1 MLKQDLHIFSGMQRD
16 PAISKQKAEFLWDA
30 KNIRLTAR
38 DQDTLLAMTNEK
50 GTTRLLN
57 GVVINGKYLGHAVLN
72 NYLVLFTISGS
83 TNYIYRI
90 DKVGSDYQ
98 LYTLYEGQLNFN
110 LNYPI
115 ETLSYYETANIQK
128 VYWID
133 GLNQPRV
140 INIVKEKLEDDY
152 KIDKAAEIIGR
163 IKEQYSKKLTPFD
176 FVQHINLKEKVEIYK
191 QYNSNGLFPSGIT
204 QYALTYYNKYGSETN
219 IVHTTPL
226 LYNTYRDRA
235 GSPEDKM
242 NISYRLILSNLDKS
256 FDYLRVYSIVRTSLD
271 AVPTVKIIGDYSLD
285 NISNIINPYDPKF
298 KIEQVDSPFPSGSIS
313 GLEGKKIELFSDVNC
328 NNTLGNL
335 FELIARDEVSGSFY
349 IDSLY
354 GDYANMDSMYLK
366 YEDVVYKI
374 KQKNIELTKNPNN
387 VALENPNS
395 IIWNKITLEASLPAI
410 EIIDDNT
417 TGEVVDPTLLLYI
430 GGEEIVANTITQK
443 DNTLFLGNYSISRPN
458 IDTTIKNE
466 LRTLSIDSTT
476 RRVVLPTSSDY
487 LNTLD
492 SRSSNITFITESP
505 LGFKGGETYRLGV
518 QFQHISGKWSE
529 PCFITDKVIT
539 KYPSLNG
546 IGGGKWKTL
555 DIPSA
560 KCTIN
565 TNISTDLI
573 NSGYIRARA
582 VMVYPS
588 YQDRSILA
596 QGVITPTVF
605 SMANRVDNKPYA
617 QSSWFFRPFTNNTSE
632 NTNGNISG
640 NINSIEHRDLYT
652 LQGYDSLYGEI
663 QGIPNILS
671 GVKVNRDGSFLN
683 GSYGYT
689 LKDCGNIFAVDQS
702 LVTFHSPDIELTE
715 DLWNTDLSNVSAR
728 LVGIAINDHQ
738 YSDINIQT
746 KTPAIKGRGSTS
758 SLIKNKE
765 LYSDFLYNDYLVD
778 DSGSDFNAY
787 SNSNINEVD
796 YLIYPWQASGSLNND
811 VNRPANGGTRTAVL
825 YKKKLS
831 NIKYFNTTYRIINQD
846 IKVVQAV
853 LHTSEQT
860 ELYKIKTSNNK
871 EVSYYG
877 NIDTMVNAPSAYG
890 SIFKFKDSVNTFNLS
905 GPVNIKGSVYREF
918 TEDLKNIGDGNNAL
932 RVKKDAIRIKYKSSP
947 HLLLSLQDPLEYRVR
962 DASNYLYV
970 VDLYKPVVNRY
981 GGNTEYAIN
990 NNLWIPCGDIVTLEK
1005 EGNTLIEFKYGDTF
1019 YQRYD
1024 CLKTYPFT
1032 LEDENSVIEIGS
1044 FVLENRVNVE
1054 GRYDRNKGL
1063 QSNIYVHHTN
1073 FNKMNPVY
1081 KQANTYFNFRTLD
1094 KDLYKQ
1100 NTFDISITWSL
1111 QKKAGDNT
1119 DLWTKVT
1126 LANVLDL
1133 NGEKGKITKLTTL
1146 NDNII
1151 AFQERAISQIL
1162 FNNRVQIPTSD
1173 GVPIEI
1179 SNNYKVDGS
1188 RYISDSLGC
1197 LNKYC
1202 VAHSNNGLYFIDSI
1216 SNGLYNISNG
1226 LVPISDTHGM
1236 SNWFLNESS
1245 LNTYGKLFYDYNY
1258 NDLYINTDKTTL
1270 GYSEVLNQFIS
1281 FYDYQDAKAMFNI
1294 GSEFFSIVSR
1304 KDDDYCLLYSMFTS
1318 DHCNIY
1324 DTNRGSSFTFI
1335 SNADSVVNKT
1345 FTNIDIR
1352 ADLYPVN
1359 PKKQKLFDSIR
1370 VWNEYQDTG
1379 DVPLNFT
1386 NAKPSN
1392 LKKKFRIWRLNIPRD
1407 KKYKLDRI
1415 SNTWAKIQLN
1425 LLPSTDNLI
1434 LHDLNVVYHI

>member
-30 KNIRLTAR
+30 HNIRLTAR
-38 DQDTLLAMTNEK
+38 EQDTLLAMTNEK
-50 GTTRLLN
+50 GTTRLLDSSTIK
-57 GVVINGKYLGHAVLN
+57 GTYLGHAVLN
-72 NYLVLFTISGS
+72 NYLVLFTIDKD
-83 TNYIYRI
+83 TNINYIHRI
-90 DKVGSDYQ
+90 EKVGSGYI
-98 LYTLYEGQLNFN
+98 LYTLFEGNLNFN

-152 KIDKAAEIIGR
+152 KTTNTAELIGR
-163 IKEQYSKKLTPFD
+163 IKEQYANKLTPFD

-242 NISYRLILSNLDKS
+242 NMSYRLILSNLDTT

-285 NISNIINPYDPKF
+285 NISNIINPYKPTFDT
-298 KIEQVDSPFPSGSIS
+298 ELVSSPFPSGNIS
-313 GLEGKKIELFSDVNC
+313 GLEGEKIELYSDVNC

-335 FELIARDEVSGSFY
+335 FELISRDEVNGSFY
-349 IDSLY
+349 IDLLY

-366 YEDVVYKI
+366 YKDVVYKI
-374 KQKNIELTKNPNN
+374 QKGKIKLTKNPSN

-395 IIWNKITLEASLPAI
+395 IIWNKITLKADLPAM
-410 EIIDDNT
+410 EIIDNNT

-430 GGEEIVANTITQK
+430 GGEEIIANTITQK
-443 DNTLFLGNYSISRPN
+443 DNTLFLGNYSILRPS
-458 IDTTIKNE
+458 IDTTIKNK
-466 LRTLSIDSTT
+466 LRKLSIRSNT

-492 SRSSNITFITESP
+492 SRNNNITFITESP

-529 PCFITDKVIT
+529 PCFINDKVIT
-539 KYPSLNG
+539 EYPSLG
-546 IGGGKWKTL
+546 GVGGGRWKTL

-560 KCTIN
+560 ECAITAELGEE
-565 TNISTDLI
+565 LI
-573 NSGYIRARA
+573 LKDYIRARA

-605 SMANRVDNKPYA
+605 SIANRIDDKPYA
-617 QSSWFFRPFTNNTSE
+617 QSSWFFRPFND
-632 NTNGNISG
+632 
-640 NINSIEHRDLYT
+640 NSIEYKHLYT
-652 LQGYDSLYGEI
+652 LKGYDSLYGEI
-663 QGIPNILS
+663 QGVPKILS
-671 GVKVNRDGSFLN
+671 GIQVKADGSFLDN
-683 GSYGYT
+683 NNYGYNS
-689 LKDCGNIFAVDQS
+689 KDCGNIFAVDQS

-715 DLWNTDLSNVSAR
+715 DLWNTDLSNTSAK

-738 YSDINIQT
+738 FSDINIQT
-746 KTPAIKGRGSTS
+746 KTPAIKGKGSAS
-758 SLIKNKE
+758 SLIQNKE
-765 LYSDFLYNDYLVD
+765 LYSDFLYNDSLVD
-778 DSGSDFNAY
+778 DSGNDFNAY
-787 SNSNINEVD
+787 SSPNVNEVD

-811 VNRPANGGTRTAVL
+811 INRPANQGTRTAVL

-831 NIKYFNTTYRIINQD
+831 NIKYFNTTYKVIDQS
-846 IKVVQAV
+846 IKVIQAS
-853 LHTSEQT
+853 LYKSEQT
-860 ELYKIKTSNNK
+860 ELIKTKTNSK

-877 NIDTMVNAPSAYG
+877 NIDTMVNTPASYS
-890 SIFKFKDSVNTFNLS
+890 SIFKVKDSVCAFNS
-905 GPVNIKGSVYREF
+905 SESYAIKGTKYNNL
-918 TEDLKNIGDGNNAL
+918 DDIGDRNNAL
-932 RVKKDAIRIKYKSSP
+932 RIKKDAIRIKYKSSP
-947 HLLLSLQDPLEYRVR
+947 HLLLSLQDPLKYDVR

-990 NNLWIPCGDIVTLEK
+990 NNLWIPCGDIVPLNK
-1005 EGNTLIEFKYGDTF
+1005 EQDTLIEFKYGDTF

-1063 QSNIYVHHTN
+1063 QSNIYVHSTN

-1126 LANVLDL
+1126 LANILDL

-1146 NDNII
+1146 NDNVI

-1202 VAHSNNGLYFIDSI
+1202 VTHSNNGLYFIDSI

-1236 SNWFLNESS
+1236 SNWFLSEST
-1245 LNTYGKLFYDYNY
+1245 LNSYGKLFYDYNY
-1258 NDLYINTDKTTL
+1258 NDLYINTVDTTL
-1270 GYSEVLNQFIS
+1270 GYSEVVNQFIS
-1281 FYDYQDAKAMFNI
+1281 FYDYKEAKAMFNI
-1294 GSEFFSIVSR
+1294 GSSYYSIINGENEC
-1304 KDDDYCLLYSMFTS
+1304 KLYSMFTN

-1324 DTNRGSSFTFI
+1324 DIDRGSSFTFI

-1352 ADLYPVN
+1352 ADLYSKN
-1359 PKKQKLFDSIR
+1359 PKSIKPKLFDTIR

-1379 DVPLNFT
+1379 EVPLTFT
-1386 NAKPSN
+1386 NIKPSN

-1407 KKYKLDRI
+1407 RQYPLDRI
-1415 SNTWAKIQLN
+1415 SNTWTKIKLD
-1425 LLPSTDNLI
+1425 LAPSEDNLV

>member
-30 KNIRLTAR
+30 HNIRLTAR
-38 DQDTLLAMTNEK
+38 EQDTLLAMTNEK
-50 GTTRLLN
+50 GTTRLLDSSTIK
-57 GVVINGKYLGHAVLN
+57 GTYLGHAVLN
-72 NYLVLFTISGS
+72 NYLVLFTIDKD
-83 TNYIYRI
+83 TNINYIHRI
-90 DKVGSDYQ
+90 EKVGSGYI
-98 LYTLYEGQLNFN
+98 LYTLFEGNLNFN

-133 GLNQPRV
+133 GLNQPRI

-152 KIDKAAEIIGR
+152 KTTNTAELIGR
-163 IKEQYSKKLTPFD
+163 IREQYKKKLTPFD
-176 FVQHINLKEKVEIYK
+176 FVQHINLTEKVEIYK

-242 NISYRLILSNLDKS
+242 NMSYRLILSNLDKS

-298 KIEQVDSPFPSGSIS
+298 KIEQVNSPFPSGNIS
-313 GLEGKKIELFSDVNC
+313 GLEGEKIELFSDINC

-335 FELIARDEVSGSFY
+335 FELIARDEVSGTFY

-354 GDYANMDSMYLK
+354 GEYANMDSMYLK
-366 YEDVVYKI
+366 YKDVVYKI
-374 KQKNIELTKNPNN
+374 QKGKIKLTKNPSN

-395 IIWNKITLEASLPAI
+395 IIWNKITLEATLSAM
-410 EIIDDNT
+410 EIIDNNT

-430 GGEEIVANTITQK
+430 GGEEIIANTITQK
-443 DNTLFLGNYSISRPN
+443 DNTLFLGNYSILRPS
-458 IDTTIKNE
+458 IDTTIKNK
-466 LRTLSIDSTT
+466 LRKLSIRSNT

-492 SRSSNITFITESP
+492 SRNNNITFITESP

-529 PCFITDKVIT
+529 PCFINDKVIT
-539 KYPSLNG
+539 EYPSLEG
-546 IGGGKWKTL
+546 VGGGRWKTL

-560 KCTIN
+560 ECAITAELGEE
-565 TNISTDLI
+565 LI
-573 NSGYIRARA
+573 LKDYIRARA

-596 QGVITPTVF
+596 QGVVTPTVF
-605 SMANRVDNKPYA
+605 SIANRINDKPYA
-617 QSSWFFRPFTNNTSE
+617 QSSWFFRPFTE
-632 NTNGNISG
+632 
-640 NINSIEHRDLYT
+640 NSIESNHLHT
-652 LQGYDSLYGEI
+652 LKGYDSLYGEI
-663 QGIPNILS
+663 QGVPNNLS
-671 GVKVNRDGSFLN
+671 GVEVDKN
-683 GSYGYT
+683 GMLINKYGYT
-689 LKDCGNIFAVDQS
+689 EKNCGNIFAVDQS

-715 DLWNTDLSNVSAR
+715 DLWNTDLSNTSAK

-738 YSDINIQT
+738 FSDINIQT
-746 KTPAIKGRGSTS
+746 KTPAIKGRGSAS
-758 SLIKNKE
+758 SLIQNKE
-765 LYSDFLYNDYLVD
+765 LYSDFLYNDSLVD
-778 DSGSDFNAY
+778 DSGNDFNAY
-787 SNSNINEVD
+787 SSPNVNEVD

-811 VNRPANGGTRTAVL
+811 INRPANGGTRTAVL

-831 NIKYFNTTYRIINQD
+831 NIKYFNTTYKVIDQS
-846 IKVVQAV
+846 IKVIQAS
-853 LHTSEQT
+853 LYKSEQT
-860 ELYKIKTSNNK
+860 ELIKTKTNSK

-877 NIDTMVNAPSAYG
+877 NIDTMVNTPASYS
-890 SIFKFKDSVNTFNLS
+890 SIFKVKDSVCAFNS
-905 GPVNIKGSVYREF
+905 SESYAIKGTKYNNL
-918 TEDLKNIGDGNNAL
+918 DDIGDRNNAL
-932 RVKKDAIRIKYKSSP
+932 RIKKDAIRIKYKSSP
-947 HLLLSLQDPLEYRVR
+947 HLLLSLQDPLKYDVR

-990 NNLWIPCGDIVTLEK
+990 NNLWIPCGDIVPLNK
-1005 EGNTLIEFKYGDTF
+1005 EQNTLIEFKYGDTF

-1063 QSNIYVHHTN
+1063 QSNIYVHSTN

-1126 LANVLDL
+1126 LANILDL

-1146 NDNII
+1146 NDNVI

-1173 GVPIEI
+1173 GVPIEV

-1202 VAHSNNGLYFIDSI
+1202 VTHSNNGLYFIDSI

-1236 SNWFLNESS
+1236 SNWFLSEST
-1245 LNTYGKLFYDYNY
+1245 LNSYGKLFYDYNY
-1258 NDLYINTDKTTL
+1258 NDLYINTVDTTL
-1270 GYSEVLNQFIS
+1270 GYSEVVNQFIS
-1281 FYDYQDAKAMFNI
+1281 FYDYKEAKAMFNI
-1294 GSEFFSIVSR
+1294 GSSYYSIINGENEC
-1304 KDDDYCLLYSMFTS
+1304 KLYSMFTN

-1324 DTNRGSSFTFI
+1324 DIDRGSSFTFI

-1352 ADLYPVN
+1352 ADLYSKNLKSIKP
-1359 PKKQKLFDSIR
+1359 KLFDTIR

-1379 DVPLNFT
+1379 EVPLTFT
-1386 NAKPSN
+1386 NIKPSN

-1407 KKYKLDRI
+1407 RQYPLDRI
-1415 SNTWAKIQLN
+1415 SNTWTKIKLD
-1425 LLPSTDNLI
+1425 LAPSEDNLV

>member
-30 KNIRLTAR
+30 HNIRLTAR
-38 DQDTLLAMTNEK
+38 EQDTLLAMTNEK
-50 GTTRLLN
+50 GTTRLLDSSTIK
-57 GVVINGKYLGHAVLN
+57 GTYLGHAVLN
-72 NYLVLFTISGS
+72 NYLVLFTINKD
-83 TNYIYRI
+83 TNINYIHRI
-90 DKVGSDYQ
+90 EKVGSGYI
-98 LYTLYEGQLNFN
+98 LYTLFEGNLNFN

-133 GLNQPRV
+133 GKNQPRV

-152 KIDKAAEIIGR
+152 KITNTAELIGR
-163 IKEQYSKKLTPFD
+163 IKEQYKKKLTPFD
-176 FVQHINLKEKVEIYK
+176 FVQHIKLTEKVEIYK

-242 NISYRLILSNLDKS
+242 NMSYRLILSNLDKS

-298 KIEQVDSPFPSGSIS
+298 KIEQVNSPFPSGNIS
-313 GLEGKKIELFSDVNC
+313 GLEGEKIELYSDINC

-335 FELIARDEVSGSFY
+335 FELIARDEVSGTFY

-354 GDYANMDSMYLK
+354 GEYANMDSMYLK

-374 KQKNIELTKNPNN
+374 KQKNIELTKNPSN
-387 VALENPNS
+387 VALKNPNS
-395 IIWNKITLEASLPAI
+395 IIWNKITLEASLPAM
-410 EIIDDNT
+410 EIIDNNT

-430 GGEEIVANTITQK
+430 GGEEIIANTITQK
-443 DNTLFLGNYSISRPN
+443 DNTLFLGNYSILRPS
-458 IDTTIKNE
+458 IDTTIKNK
-466 LRTLSIDSTT
+466 LRKLSIRSNT

-492 SRSSNITFITESP
+492 SRNNNITFITESP

-529 PCFITDKVIT
+529 PCFINDKVIT
-539 KYPSLNG
+539 EYPSLEG
-546 IGGGKWKTL
+546 VGGGRWKTL

-560 KCTIN
+560 ECAITAELGEE
-565 TNISTDLI
+565 LI
-573 NSGYIRARA
+573 LKDYIRARA

-596 QGVITPTVF
+596 QGVVTPTVF
-605 SMANRVDNKPYA
+605 SIANRINDKPYT
-617 QSSWFFRPFTNNTSE
+617 QSSWFFRPFTE
-632 NTNGNISG
+632 
-640 NINSIEHRDLYT
+640 NSIESNHLHT
-652 LQGYDSLYGEI
+652 LKGYDSLYGEI
-663 QGIPNILS
+663 QGVPNNLS
-671 GVKVNRDGSFLN
+671 GVEVDKN
-683 GSYGYT
+683 GMLINKYGYT
-689 LKDCGNIFAVDQS
+689 EKNCGNIFAVDQS

-715 DLWNTDLSNVSAR
+715 DLWNTDLSNTSAK

-738 YSDINIQT
+738 FSDINIQT
-746 KTPAIKGRGSTS
+746 KTPAIKGRGSAS
-758 SLIKNKE
+758 SLIQNKE
-765 LYSDFLYNDYLVD
+765 LYSDFLYNDSLVD
-778 DSGSDFNAY
+778 DSGNDFNAY
-787 SNSNINEVD
+787 SSPNVNEVD

-811 VNRPANGGTRTAVL
+811 INRPANGGTRTAVL

-831 NIKYFNTTYRIINQD
+831 NIKYFNTTYKVIDQS
-846 IKVVQAV
+846 IKVIQAS
-853 LHTSEQT
+853 LYKSEQT
-860 ELYKIKTSNNK
+860 ELIKTKTNSK

-877 NIDTMVNAPSAYG
+877 NIDTMVNTPASYS
-890 SIFKFKDSVNTFNLS
+890 SIFKVKDSVCAFNS
-905 GPVNIKGSVYREF
+905 SESYAIKGTKYNNL
-918 TEDLKNIGDGNNAL
+918 DDIGDRNNAL
-932 RVKKDAIRIKYKSSP
+932 RIKKDAIRIKYKSSP
-947 HLLLSLQDPLEYRVR
+947 HLLLSLQDPLKYDVR

-990 NNLWIPCGDIVTLEK
+990 NNLWIPCGDIVPLNK
-1005 EGNTLIEFKYGDTF
+1005 EQDTLIEFKYGDTF

-1063 QSNIYVHHTN
+1063 QSNIYVHSTN

-1126 LANVLDL
+1126 LANILDL

-1146 NDNII
+1146 NDNVI

-1202 VAHSNNGLYFIDSI
+1202 VTHSNNGLYFIDSI

-1236 SNWFLNESS
+1236 SNWFLSEST
-1245 LNTYGKLFYDYNY
+1245 LNSYGKLFYDYNY
-1258 NDLYINTDKTTL
+1258 NDLYINTVDTTL
-1270 GYSEVLNQFIS
+1270 GYSEVVNQFIS
-1281 FYDYQDAKAMFNI
+1281 FYDYKEAKAMFNI
-1294 GSEFFSIVSR
+1294 GSSYYSIINGENEC
-1304 KDDDYCLLYSMFTS
+1304 KLYSMFTN

-1324 DTNRGSSFTFI
+1324 DIDRGSSFTFI

-1352 ADLYPVN
+1352 ADLYSKN
-1359 PKKQKLFDSIR
+1359 PKSIKPKLFDTIR

-1379 DVPLNFT
+1379 EVPLTFT
-1386 NAKPSN
+1386 NIKPSN

-1407 KKYKLDRI
+1407 RQYPLDRI
-1415 SNTWAKIQLN
+1415 SNTWTKIKLD
-1425 LLPSTDNLI
+1425 LAPSEDNLV

>member
-30 KNIRLTAR
+30 HNIRLTAR
-38 DQDTLLAMTNEK
+38 EQDTLLAMTNEK

-72 NYLVLFTISGS
+72 NYLVLFTINGDN
-83 TNYIYRI
+83 NYIYRI

-98 LYTLYEGQLNFN
+98 LYTLFEGQLNFN

-152 KIDKAAEIIGR
+152 KTTNTAELIGR
-163 IKEQYSKKLTPFD
+163 IKEQYEKKLTPFD

-226 LYNTYRDRA
+226 LYNTYKDRA

-242 NISYRLILSNLDKS
+242 NMSYRLILSNLDKS

-285 NISNIINPYDPKF
+285 NISNIINPYKPTFDTEP
-298 KIEQVDSPFPSGSIS
+298 VSSPFPSGNIS
-313 GLEGKKIELFSDVNC
+313 GLEGEKIELYSDVNC

-335 FELIARDEVSGSFY
+335 FELITKDEVDGTFF

-374 KQKNIELTKNPNN
+374 QKKKIKLTKNPSN

-395 IIWNKITLEASLPAI
+395 IIWNKITLKADLLAM
-410 EIIDDNT
+410 EIIDNNT

-430 GGEEIVANTITQK
+430 GGEEIIANTITQK
-443 DNTLFLGNYSISRPN
+443 DNTLFLGNYSISRPS
-458 IDTTIKNE
+458 IDTTIKNK
-466 LRTLSIDSTT
+466 LRKLDIKSTT

-492 SRSSNITFITESP
+492 SRSNDITFITESP
-505 LGFKGGETYRLGV
+505 LGFKGDETYRLGV
-518 QFQHISGKWSE
+518 QFQHISGRWSE

-546 IGGGKWKTL
+546 IGGSAWKTL

-560 KCTIN
+560 ECTIN

-573 NSGYIRARA
+573 KSGYIRARA

-605 SMANRVDNKPYA
+605 SIANRIDNKPYA
-617 QSSWFFRPFTNNTSE
+617 QSSWFFRPFANNS
-632 NTNGNISG
+632 SSKV
-640 NINSIEHRDLYT
+640 NSIEHRHLCT

-663 QGIPNILS
+663 QGVPNNLS
-671 GVKVNRDGSFLN
+671 GVEVNEN
-683 GSYGYT
+683 GILINKYSYIE
-689 LKDCGNIFAVDQS
+689 KDCGNIFAVDQS

-715 DLWNTDLSNVSAR
+715 DLWNTDLSNISAR

-746 KTPAIKGRGSTS
+746 KTPAIKGRGSAS

-853 LHTSEQT
+853 LHTTEQT
-860 ELYKIKTSNNK
+860 ELYKIKTKTSNNNTK

-905 GPVNIKGSVYREF
+905 GPVNIKANGY
-918 TEDLKNIGDGNNAL
+918 TGDLDNIGNTNNAL
-932 RVKKDAIRIKYKSSP
+932 RAKKDAIRIKYKSSP
-947 HLLLSLQDPLEYRVR
+947 HLLLSLQDSLKYNV
-962 DASNYLYV
+962 DGANNYLYV

-990 NNLWIPCGDIVTLEK
+990 NNLWIPCGDIVPLDK
-1005 EGNTLIEFKYGDTF
+1005 EQNTLIEFKYGDTF

-1054 GRYDRNKGL
+1054 GRYDRNRGL
-1063 QSNIYVHHTN
+1063 QSNIYVHSSN

-1100 NTFDISITWSL
+1100 NNFDISITWSL

-1146 NDNII
+1146 NDNVI

-1202 VAHSNNGLYFIDSI
+1202 VTHSNNGLYFIDSI

-1281 FYDYQDAKAMFNI
+1281 FYDYKEAKAMFNI
-1294 GSEFFSIVSR
+1294 GSNYYSIINGENEC
-1304 KDDDYCLLYSMFTS
+1304 KLYSMFTN

-1352 ADLYPVN
+1352 ADVYSKN
-1359 PKKQKLFDSIR
+1359 PKLINPKLIKPKLFDTIR

-1379 DVPLNFT
+1379 DVTLNFT

-1407 KKYKLDRI
+1407 KDSKLDRI
-1415 SNTWAKIQLN
+1415 SNTWTKIKLD
-1425 LLPSTDNLI
+1425 LAPSEDNLV

>member
-38 DQDTLLAMTNEK
+38 EQDTLLAMTNEK
-50 GTTRLLN
+50 GTTRLLKD
-57 GVVINGKYLGHAVLN
+57 VIINGKYLGHAVLN

-90 DKVGSDYQ
+90 DKVGSDYK
-98 LYTLYEGQLNFN
+98 LYTLFEGQLNFN

-152 KIDKAAEIIGR
+152 KTTNTAELIGR
-163 IKEQYSKKLTPFD
+163 IKEQYVNKLTPFD

-242 NISYRLILSNLDKS
+242 NMSYRLILSNLDTT

-271 AVPTVKIIGDYSLD
+271 AVPTVKIIGDYSLN

-298 KIEQVDSPFPSGSIS
+298 KIESVSSPFPSGSIT
-313 GLEGKKIELFSDVNC
+313 GLEGKKIELFSDINC

-335 FELIARDEVSGSFY
+335 FELIARDEVSGTFY

-354 GDYANMDSMYLK
+354 GEYANMDSMYLK

-374 KQKNIELTKNPNN
+374 KQKNIELTKNPSN
-387 VALENPNS
+387 VALKNLNS
-395 IIWNKITLEASLPAI
+395 IIWNKITLEASLPAM
-410 EIIDDNT
+410 EIIDNNT

-430 GGEEIVANTITQK
+430 GGEQIVANTITQK

-458 IDTTIKNE
+458 IDPTIKNE
-466 LRTLSIDSTT
+466 LRKLSIDSTT

-492 SRSSNITFITESP
+492 SRSSNITFISESP

-539 KYPSLNG
+539 KYPSLE
-546 IGGGKWKTL
+546 ITGGVWKTL

-560 KCTIN
+560 VCTIDKEV
-565 TNISTDLI
+565 SEKLI
-573 NSGYIRARA
+573 DKDYIRARA

-605 SMANRVDNKPYA
+605 SIANRVDNKPYA
-617 QSSWFFRPFTNNTSE
+617 QSSWFFRPFTNNS
-632 NTNGNISG
+632 SSK
-640 NINSIEHRDLYT
+640 INSIEHRHLCT

-663 QGIPNILS
+663 QGVPNNLS
-671 GVKVNRDGSFLN
+671 GVEVDKN
-683 GSYGYT
+683 GMLINKYGYT
-689 LKDCGNIFAVDQS
+689 EKNCGNIFAVDQS

-715 DLWNTDLSNVSAR
+715 DLWNTDLSNTSAK

-738 YSDINIQT
+738 FSDINIQT
-746 KTPAIKGRGSTS
+746 KTPAIKGRGSAS
-758 SLIKNKE
+758 SLIQNKE
-765 LYSDFLYNDYLVD
+765 LYSDFLYNDSLVD
-778 DSGSDFNAY
+778 DSGNDFNAY
-787 SNSNINEVD
+787 SSPNVNEVD

-811 VNRPANGGTRTAVL
+811 INRPANGGTRTAVL

-831 NIKYFNTTYRIINQD
+831 NIKYFNTTYKVIDQS
-846 IKVVQAV
+846 IKVIQAS
-853 LHTSEQT
+853 LYKSEQT
-860 ELYKIKTSNNK
+860 ELIKTKTNSK

-877 NIDTMVNAPSAYG
+877 NIDTMVNTPASYS
-890 SIFKFKDSVNTFNLS
+890 SIFKVKDSVCAFNS
-905 GPVNIKGSVYREF
+905 SESYAIKGTKYNNL
-918 TEDLKNIGDGNNAL
+918 DDIGDRNNAL
-932 RVKKDAIRIKYKSSP
+932 RIKKDAIRIKYKSSP
-947 HLLLSLQDPLEYRVR
+947 HLLLSLQDPLKYDVR

-990 NNLWIPCGDIVTLEK
+990 NNLWIPCGDIVPLNK
-1005 EGNTLIEFKYGDTF
+1005 EQDTLIEFKYGDTF

-1063 QSNIYVHHTN
+1063 QSNIYVHSTN

-1126 LANVLDL
+1126 LANILDL

-1146 NDNII
+1146 NDNVI

-1202 VAHSNNGLYFIDSI
+1202 VTHSNNGLYFIDSI

-1236 SNWFLNESS
+1236 SNWFLSEST
-1245 LNTYGKLFYDYNY
+1245 LNSYGKLFYDYNY
-1258 NDLYINTDKTTL
+1258 NDLYINTVDTTL
-1270 GYSEVLNQFIS
+1270 GYSEVVNQFIS
-1281 FYDYQDAKAMFNI
+1281 FYDYKEAKAMFNI
-1294 GSEFFSIVSR
+1294 GSSYYSIINGENEC
-1304 KDDDYCLLYSMFTS
+1304 KLYSMFTN

-1324 DTNRGSSFTFI
+1324 DIDRGSSFTFI

-1352 ADLYPVN
+1352 ADLYSKN
-1359 PKKQKLFDSIR
+1359 PKSIKPKLFDTIR

-1379 DVPLNFT
+1379 EVPLTFT
-1386 NAKPSN
+1386 NIKPSN

-1407 KKYKLDRI
+1407 RQYPLDRI
-1415 SNTWAKIQLN
+1415 SNTWTKIKLD
-1425 LLPSTDNLI
+1425 LAPSEDNLV

>member
-30 KNIRLTAR
+30 HNIRLTAR
-38 DQDTLLAMTNEK
+38 EQDTLLAMTNEK
-50 GTTRLLN
+50 GTTRLLDSSTIK
-57 GVVINGKYLGHAVLN
+57 GTYLGHAVLN
-72 NYLVLFTISGS
+72 NYLVLFTIDKD
-83 TNYIYRI
+83 TNINYIHRI
-90 DKVGSDYQ
+90 DKVGSGYI
-98 LYTLYEGQLNFN
+98 LYTLFEGNLNFN
-110 LNYPI
+110 LGYPI

-133 GLNQPRV
+133 GLNQPRI

-152 KIDKAAEIIGR
+152 KTTNTAELIGR
-163 IKEQYSKKLTPFD
+163 IREQYKKKLTPFD
-176 FVQHINLKEKVEIYK
+176 FVQHINLTEKVEIYK

-242 NISYRLILSNLDKS
+242 NMSYRLILSNLDKS

-298 KIEQVDSPFPSGSIS
+298 KIEQVNSPFPSGNIS
-313 GLEGKKIELFSDVNC
+313 GLEGEKIELYSDINC

-335 FELIARDEVSGSFY
+335 FELISRDEVNGSFY
-349 IDSLY
+349 IDLLY

-366 YEDVVYKI
+366 YKDAVYKI
-374 KQKNIELTKNPNN
+374 QKGKIKLTKNPSN

-395 IIWNKITLEASLPAI
+395 IIWNKITLEATLSAM
-410 EIIDDNT
+410 EIIDNNT

-430 GGEEIVANTITQK
+430 GGEEIIANTITQK
-443 DNTLFLGNYSISRPN
+443 DNTLFLGNYSILRPS
-458 IDTTIKNE
+458 IDTTIKNK
-466 LRTLSIDSTT
+466 LRKLSIRSNT

-492 SRSSNITFITESP
+492 SRNNNITFITESP
-505 LGFKGGETYRLGV
+505 IGFKGGETYRLGV

-529 PCFITDKVIT
+529 PCFINDKIIT
-539 KYPSLNG
+539 KYPSLEG
-546 IGGGKWKTL
+546 VGGGRWKTL

-560 KCTIN
+560 ECAITAELGEK
-565 TNISTDLI
+565 LI
-573 NSGYIRARA
+573 LKDYIRARA

-596 QGVITPTVF
+596 QGVVTPTVF
-605 SMANRVDNKPYA
+605 SIANRINDKPYA
-617 QSSWFFRPFTNNTSE
+617 QSSWFFRPFND
-632 NTNGNISG
+632 
-640 NINSIEHRDLYT
+640 NSIEYKHLHT
-652 LQGYDSLYGEI
+652 LKGYDSLYGEI
-663 QGIPNILS
+663 QGVPNNLS
-671 GVKVNRDGSFLN
+671 GVEVDKN
-683 GSYGYT
+683 GMLINKYGYT
-689 LKDCGNIFAVDQS
+689 EKNCGNIFAVDQS

-715 DLWNTDLSNVSAR
+715 DLWNTDLSNTSAK

-738 YSDINIQT
+738 FSDINIQT
-746 KTPAIKGRGSTS
+746 KTPAIKGRGSAS
-758 SLIKNKE
+758 SLIQNKE
-765 LYSDFLYNDYLVD
+765 LYSDFLYNDSLVD
-778 DSGSDFNAY
+778 DSGNDFNAY
-787 SNSNINEVD
+787 SSPNVNEVD

-811 VNRPANGGTRTAVL
+811 INRPANGGTRTAVL

-831 NIKYFNTTYRIINQD
+831 NIKYFNTTYKVIDQS
-846 IKVVQAV
+846 IKVIQAS
-853 LHTSEQT
+853 LYKSEQI
-860 ELYKIKTSNNK
+860 ELIKTKINSK

-877 NIDTMVNAPSAYG
+877 NIDTMVNTPASYS
-890 SIFKFKDSVNTFNLS
+890 SIFKVKDSVCAFNS
-905 GPVNIKGSVYREF
+905 SESYAIKGTKYNNL
-918 TEDLKNIGDGNNAL
+918 DDIGNRNNAL
-932 RVKKDAIRIKYKSSP
+932 RIKKDAIRIKYKSSP
-947 HLLLSLQDPLEYRVR
+947 HILLSLQDPLKYDVR

-990 NNLWIPCGDIVTLEK
+990 NNLWIPCGDIVPLNK
-1005 EGNTLIEFKYGDTF
+1005 EQDTLIEFKYGDTF

-1063 QSNIYVHHTN
+1063 QSNIYVHSTN

-1126 LANVLDL
+1126 LANILDL

-1146 NDNII
+1146 NDNVI

-1202 VAHSNNGLYFIDSI
+1202 VTHSNNGLYFIDSI

-1236 SNWFLNESS
+1236 SNWFLNEST
-1245 LNTYGKLFYDYNY
+1245 LNSYGKLFYDYNY
-1258 NDLYINTDKTTL
+1258 NDLYINTVDTTL
-1270 GYSEVLNQFIS
+1270 GYSEVVNQFIS
-1281 FYDYQDAKAMFNI
+1281 FYDYKEAKAMFNI
-1294 GSEFFSIVSR
+1294 GSSYYSIINGENEC
-1304 KDDDYCLLYSMFTS
+1304 KLYSMFTN

-1324 DTNRGSSFTFI
+1324 DIDRGSSFTFI

-1352 ADLYPVN
+1352 ADLYSKN
-1359 PKKQKLFDSIR
+1359 PKSIKPKLFDTIR

-1379 DVPLNFT
+1379 EVPLTFT
-1386 NAKPSN
+1386 NIKPSN

-1407 KKYKLDRI
+1407 RQYPLDRI
-1415 SNTWAKIQLN
+1415 SNTWTKIKLD
-1425 LLPSTDNLI
+1425 LAPSEDNLV

>member
-16 PAISKQKAEFLWDA
+16 PAISKQKAEFLWNA
-30 KNIRLTAR
+30 HNIRLTAR
-38 DQDTLLAMTNEK
+38 EQDTLLAMTNEK
-50 GTTRLLN
+50 GTTRLLDN
-57 GVVINGKYLGHAVLN
+57 STIKGTYLGHAVLN
-72 NYLVLFTISGS
+72 NYLVLFTIDKD
-83 TNYIYRI
+83 TNINYIHRI
-90 DKVGSDYQ
+90 DKVGSEYI
-98 LYTLYEGQLNFN
+98 LYTLFEGNLNFN
-110 LNYPI
+110 LDYPI

-140 INIVKEKLEDDY
+140 INIVREKLEDDY
-152 KIDKAAEIIGR
+152 KTTNTAELIGK
-163 IKEQYSKKLTPFD
+163 IKEQYKEKLTPFD
-176 FVQHINLKEKVEIYK
+176 FVQHINLTEKVEIYK

-226 LYNTYRDRA
+226 LYNTYKDRA

-242 NISYRLILSNLDKS
+242 NMSYRLILSNLDKS

-285 NISNIINPYDPKF
+285 NISNIINPYKPTFDT
-298 KIEQVDSPFPSGSIS
+298 ESVSSPFPSGNIS
-313 GLEGKKIELFSDVNC
+313 GLEGEKTELYSDVNC

-335 FELIARDEVSGSFY
+335 FELIARDEVDGTFF

-374 KQKNIELTKNPNN
+374 QKGKIKLTKNLSN

-395 IIWNKITLEASLPAI
+395 IIWNKITLKADLSAI
-410 EIIDDNT
+410 EIIDNNT

-430 GGEEIVANTITQK
+430 GGEEIIANTITQK
-443 DNTLFLGNYSISRPN
+443 DNTLFLGNYSISRPS

-466 LRTLSIDSTT
+466 LRKLSIHSNI

-492 SRSSNITFITESP
+492 SRSSKITFITESP
-505 LGFKGGETYRLGV
+505 MGFKGGETYRLGV

-529 PCFITDKVIT
+529 PCFINDKVIT
-539 KYPSLNG
+539 KYPSLEG
-546 IGGGKWKTL
+546 VGGGKWKTL

-560 KCTIN
+560 ECTIN
-565 TNISTDLI
+565 KEVSKKLI
-573 NSGYIRARA
+573 ASNYVRARA

-605 SMANRVDNKPYA
+605 SIANRVDNKPYA
-617 QSSWFFRPFTNNTSE
+617 QSSWFFRPFTE
-632 NTNGNISG
+632 
-640 NINSIEHRDLYT
+640 NSIESNHLHT
-652 LQGYDSLYGEI
+652 LKGYDSLYGEI
-663 QGIPNILS
+663 QGVPKVLS
-671 GVKVNRDGSFLN
+671 GIKVNANGSFLDN
-683 GSYGYT
+683 NNYGYNS
-689 LKDCGNIFAVDQS
+689 KDCGNIFAIDQS

-715 DLWNTDLSNVSAR
+715 DLWNTDLSNISAK

-738 YSDINIQT
+738 FSDINIQT
-746 KTPAIKGRGSTS
+746 KTPAIKGRGSAS
-758 SLIKNKE
+758 SLIQNKE
-765 LYSDFLYNDYLVD
+765 LYSDFLYNDSLVD
-778 DSGSDFNAY
+778 DSGNKFNAY
-787 SNSNINEVD
+787 SSSNINDVD

-811 VNRPANGGTRTAVL
+811 INRPADGGTRTAVL

-831 NIKYFNTTYRIINQD
+831 NIKYFNTTYNIIDQS

-890 SIFKFKDSVNTFNLS
+890 SIFKFKDSINTFNLS
-905 GPVNIKGSVYREF
+905 GPVNIKGNGY

-932 RVKKDAIRIKYKSSP
+932 RAKKDAIRIKYKSSP
-947 HLLLSLQDPLEYRVR
+947 HLLLSLQDPLEYKVR

-990 NNLWIPCGDIVTLEK
+990 NNLWIPCGDIVPLDK
-1005 EGNTLIEFKYGDTF
+1005 EQDTLIEFKYGDTF

-1032 LEDENSVIEIGS
+1032 LEDENSIIEIGS

-1126 LANVLDL
+1126 LANILDL

-1146 NDNII
+1146 NDNVI

-1197 LNKYC
+1197 LDKFC
-1202 VAHSNNGLYFIDSI
+1202 VTHSNNGLYFIDSI

-1236 SNWFLNESS
+1236 SNWFLNESN
-1245 LNTYGKLFYDYNY
+1245 LNSYGKLFYDYNY
-1258 NDLYINTDKTTL
+1258 NDLYINTVDTTL
-1270 GYSEVLNQFIS
+1270 GYSEVVNQFIS
-1281 FYDYQDAKAMFNI
+1281 FYDYKEAKAMFNI
-1294 GSEFFSIVSR
+1294 GSNYYSIINGENEC
-1304 KDDDYCLLYSMFTS
+1304 KLYSMFTN

-1324 DTNRGSSFTFI
+1324 DINRRSSFTFI

-1352 ADLYPVN
+1352 ADLYSKN
-1359 PKKQKLFDSIR
+1359 PKLIKPKLFDTIR

-1379 DVPLNFT
+1379 EVPLTFT
-1386 NAKPSN
+1386 NIKPSN

-1407 KKYKLDRI
+1407 RQYPLDRI
-1415 SNTWAKIQLN
+1415 SNTWTKIKLD
-1425 LLPSTDNLI
+1425 LAPSEDNLV

>member
-30 KNIRLTAR
+30 HNIRLTAR
-38 DQDTLLAMTNEK
+38 EQDTLLAMTNEK
-50 GTTRLLN
+50 GTTRLLKD
-57 GVVINGKYLGHAVLN
+57 VIINGKYLGHAVLN
-72 NYLVLFTISGS
+72 NYLVLFTINGDN
-83 TNYIYRI
+83 NYIYRI

-98 LYTLYEGQLNFN
+98 LYTLFEGQLNFN

-140 INIVKEKLEDDY
+140 INIVREKLEDDY
-152 KIDKAAEIIGR
+152 KTTNTAELIGR
-163 IKEQYSKKLTPFD
+163 IKEQYKKKLTPFD
-176 FVQHINLKEKVEIYK
+176 FVQHINLTEKVEIYK

-226 LYNTYRDRA
+226 LYNTYKDRA

-242 NISYRLILSNLDKS
+242 NMSYRLILSNLDKS

-271 AVPTVKIIGDYSLD
+271 AVPTVKIIGDYDLKNED
-285 NISNIINPYDPKF
+285 TIVNPYNPEYTTEK
-298 KIEQVDSPFPSGSIS
+298 VDSPFPSGSIA
-313 GLEGKKIELFSDVNC
+313 GHEGDKIELYSDATC
-328 NNTLGNL
+328 LNTLGNL
-335 FELIARDEVSGSFY
+335 LELIPTEESLISFN
-349 IDSLY
+349 IDLLY
-354 GDYANMDSMYLK
+354 KEYAHVDSMFLRY
-366 YEDVVYKI
+366 DGITYKI
-374 KQKNIELTKNPNN
+374 PQTTLKLTKGAG
-387 VALENPNS
+387 VITFDHTLK
-395 IIWNKITLEASLPAI
+395 WNKVILKAGTKALV
-410 EIIDDNT
+410 IDDNNT

-430 GGEEIVANTITQK
+430 GGEQMSANAITQK
-443 DNTLFLGNYSISRPN
+443 DNTLFLGNYNIIRPN
-458 IDTTIKNE
+458 IGNDIKDSLKKLE
-466 LRTLSIDSTT
+466 IHSTT
-476 RRVVLPTSSDY
+476 REVTINKQSDY

-492 SRSSNITFITESP
+492 ARNNSVSP
-505 LGFKGGETYRLGV
+505 SLISPIGFKGGETYRLGV
-518 QFQHISGKWSE
+518 QFQHISGRWSE

-539 KYPSLNG
+539 KYPSLSD
-546 IGGGKWKTL
+546 TPL
-555 DIPSA
+555 LQSLHIPSA
-560 KCTIN
+560 KCTIDKEV
-565 TNISTDLI
+565 SKKLI
-573 NSGYIRARA
+573 DKDYIRARA

-663 QGIPNILS
+663 QGVPNILS

-746 KTPAIKGRGSTS
+746 KTPAIKGRGSAS

-778 DSGSDFNAY
+778 NSGSDFNAY

-796 YLIYPWQASGSLNND
+796 YLIHPWQASGSLNND

-853 LHTSEQT
+853 LHTTEQT
-860 ELYKIKTSNNK
+860 ELYKIKTKTSNNNTK

-890 SIFKFKDSVNTFNLS
+890 SIFKFKDSINTFNLS
-905 GPVNIKGSVYREF
+905 GPVNIKGNGY

-947 HLLLSLQDPLEYRVR
+947 HLLLSLQDSLKYNV
-962 DASNYLYV
+962 DGANNYLYV

-1146 NDNII
+1146 NDNVI

-1202 VAHSNNGLYFIDSI
+1202 VTHSNNGLYFIDSI

-1352 ADLYPVN
+1352 ADLYSKN
-1359 PKKQKLFDSIR
+1359 PKLIKPKLFDTIR

-1379 DVPLNFT
+1379 DVTLNFT

-1407 KKYKLDRI
+1407 KDSKLDRI

-1425 LLPSTDNLI
+1425 LLPSTDNLV

>member
-30 KNIRLTAR
+30 HNIRLTAR
-38 DQDTLLAMTNEK
+38 EQDTLLAMTNEK

-90 DKVGSDYQ
+90 DKIGSDYK

-152 KIDKAAEIIGR
+152 KITNTAELIGR
-163 IKEQYSKKLTPFD
+163 IKEQYKKKLTPFD
-176 FVQHINLKEKVEIYK
+176 FVQHIKLTEKVEIYK
-191 QYNSNGLFPSGIT
+191 RYNSNGLFPSGIT

-226 LYNTYRDRA
+226 LYNTYKDRA
-235 GSPEDKM
+235 GSPEDK
-242 NISYRLILSNLDKS
+242 ISLSYKLIISDVDQS
-256 FDYLRVYSIVRTSLD
+256 FDYLRIYSITRTSLD
-271 AVPTVKIIGDYSLD
+271 AVPTVKIIGDYSLKEIPIIIHPFKPSFDVVPVD
-285 NISNIINPYDPKF
+285 N
-298 KIEQVDSPFPSGSIS
+298 PFPSGSID
-313 GLEGKKIELFSDVNC
+313 GQEGKKIELFSDVTC
-328 NNTLGNL
+328 HNTLGNFL
-335 FELIARDEVSGSFY
+335 ELVSKYDDNTIFN
-349 IDSLY
+349 IDLLY
-354 GDYANMDSMYLK
+354 GDYADMDSMYLK
-366 YEDVVYKI
+366 YNDVVYKI
-374 KQKNIELTKNPNN
+374 YKNK
-387 VALENPNS
+387 
-395 IIWNKITLEASLPAI
+395 KITLTKSPSVVTLNNPSIQWDKVVLTATQRAI
-410 EIIDDNT
+410 VIEDNNT

-430 GGEEIVANTITQK
+430 GGEQIATNTITQK
-443 DNTLFLGNYSISRPN
+443 DNTLFLGNYSILRPSITDIIKEELKTLP
-458 IDTTIKNE
+458 IDNHI
-466 LRTLSIDSTT
+466 RT
-476 RRVVLPTSSDY
+476 VVLPTSSDY

-492 SRSSNITFITESP
+492 SRDNNLAFSIDSP
-505 LGFKGGETYRLGV
+505 IGFKGGETYRLGV
-518 QFQHISGKWSE
+518 QFQHISGRWSE
-529 PCFITDKVIT
+529 PCFINDKVIT
-539 KYPSLNG
+539 DYPSLEKVSKG
-546 IGGGKWKTL
+546 IWKTL
-555 DIPSA
+555 NIPSA
-560 KCTIN
+560 KYTI
-565 TNISTDLI
+565 TAKLSEKLI
-573 NSGYIRARA
+573 LKDYIRARA

-605 SMANRVDNKPYA
+605 SIANRIDNKPYA
-617 QSSWFFRPFTNNTSE
+617 QSSWFFRPFTE
-632 NTNGNISG
+632 
-640 NINSIEHRDLYT
+640 NSIESNHLHT
-652 LQGYDSLYGEI
+652 LKGYDSLYGEI
-663 QGIPNILS
+663 QGVPKILS
-671 GVKVNRDGSFLN
+671 GIQVKADGSFLDN
-683 GSYGYT
+683 NNYGYNS
-689 LKDCGNIFAVDQS
+689 KDCGNIFAIDQS

-715 DLWNTDLSNVSAR
+715 DLWNTDLSNISAK

-738 YSDINIQT
+738 FSDINIQT
-746 KTPAIKGRGSTS
+746 KTPAIKGRGSAS
-758 SLIKNKE
+758 SLIQNKE
-765 LYSDFLYNDYLVD
+765 LYSDFLYNDSLVD
-778 DSGSDFNAY
+778 DSGNKFNAY
-787 SNSNINEVD
+787 SSSNINDVD

-811 VNRPANGGTRTAVL
+811 INRPADGGTRTAVL

-831 NIKYFNTTYRIINQD
+831 NIKYFNTTYKFID
-846 IKVVQAV
+846 KSIKVVQAV

-860 ELYKIKTSNNK
+860 EIYKIKTSNNK

-890 SIFKFKDSVNTFNLS
+890 SIFKFKDSINTFNLS
-905 GPVNIKGSVYREF
+905 GPVNIKGNGY

-932 RVKKDAIRIKYKSSP
+932 RAKKDAIRIKYKSSP
-947 HLLLSLQDPLEYRVR
+947 HLLLSLQDPLEYKVR

-990 NNLWIPCGDIVTLEK
+990 NNLWIPCGDIVPLDK
-1005 EGNTLIEFKYGDTF
+1005 EQDTLIEFKYGDTF

-1202 VAHSNNGLYFIDSI
+1202 VTHSNNGLYFIDSI

-1281 FYDYQDAKAMFNI
+1281 FYDYKEAKAMFNI
-1294 GSEFFSIVSR
+1294 GSNYYSIINGENEC
-1304 KDDDYCLLYSMFTS
+1304 KLYSMFTN

-1324 DTNRGSSFTFI
+1324 DINRGSSFTFI

-1352 ADLYPVN
+1352 ADLYSKN
-1359 PKKQKLFDSIR
+1359 PKLIKPKLFDTIR

-1379 DVPLNFT
+1379 EVTLTFT
-1386 NAKPSN
+1386 NIKPSN

-1407 KKYKLDRI
+1407 RQYPLDRI
-1415 SNTWAKIQLN
+1415 SNTWTKIKLD
-1425 LLPSTDNLI
+1425 LAPSEDNLV

>member
-30 KNIRLTAR
+30 HNIRLTAR
-38 DQDTLLAMTNEK
+38 EQDTLLAMTNEK

-90 DKVGSDYQ
+90 DKIGSDYK

-115 ETLSYYETANIQK
+115 ETLSCYETANIQK

-152 KIDKAAEIIGR
+152 KITNTAELIGR
-163 IKEQYSKKLTPFD
+163 IKEQYKKKLTPFD
-176 FVQHINLKEKVEIYK
+176 FVQHIKLTEKVEIYK
-191 QYNSNGLFPSGIT
+191 RYNSNGLFPSGIT

-226 LYNTYRDRA
+226 LYNTYKDRA
-235 GSPEDKM
+235 GSPEDK
-242 NISYRLILSNLDKS
+242 ISLSYKLIISDVDQS
-256 FDYLRVYSIVRTSLD
+256 FDYLRIYSITRTSLD
-271 AVPTVKIIGDYSLD
+271 AMPTVKIIGDYSLKEIPIIIHPFKPSFDVVPVD
-285 NISNIINPYDPKF
+285 N
-298 KIEQVDSPFPSGSIS
+298 PFPSGSID
-313 GLEGKKIELFSDVNC
+313 GQEGKKMELFSDVTC
-328 NNTLGNL
+328 HNTLGNFL
-335 FELIARDEVSGSFY
+335 ELVSKYDDNTTFN
-349 IDSLY
+349 IDLLY
-354 GDYANMDSMYLK
+354 GDYADMDSMYLK
-366 YEDVVYKI
+366 YNDVVYKI
-374 KQKNIELTKNPNN
+374 YKNK
-387 VALENPNS
+387 
-395 IIWNKITLEASLPAI
+395 KITLTKSPSVVTLNNPSIQWDKVVLTATQRAI
-410 EIIDDNT
+410 VIEDNNT

-430 GGEEIVANTITQK
+430 GGEQIAANTITQK
-443 DNTLFLGNYSISRPN
+443 DNTLFLGNYSILRPSITDIIKEELKTLP
-458 IDTTIKNE
+458 IDNHI
-466 LRTLSIDSTT
+466 RT
-476 RRVVLPTSSDY
+476 VVLPTSSDY

-492 SRSSNITFITESP
+492 SRDNNLAFSIDSP
-505 LGFKGGETYRLGV
+505 IGFKGGETYRLGV
-518 QFQHISGKWSE
+518 QFQHISGRWSE
-529 PCFITDKVIT
+529 PCFINDKVIT
-539 KYPSLNG
+539 DYPSLEKVSKG
-546 IGGGKWKTL
+546 IWKTL
-555 DIPSA
+555 NIPSA
-560 KCTIN
+560 KYTI
-565 TNISTDLI
+565 TAKLSEKLI
-573 NSGYIRARA
+573 LKDYIRARA

-605 SMANRVDNKPYA
+605 SIANRIDNKPYA
-617 QSSWFFRPFTNNTSE
+617 QSSWFFRPFTE
-632 NTNGNISG
+632 
-640 NINSIEHRDLYT
+640 NSIESNHLHT
-652 LQGYDSLYGEI
+652 LKGYDSLYGEI
-663 QGIPNILS
+663 QGVPKILS
-671 GVKVNRDGSFLN
+671 GIQVKADGSFLDN
-683 GSYGYT
+683 NNYGYNS
-689 LKDCGNIFAVDQS
+689 KDCGNIFAIDQS

-715 DLWNTDLSNVSAR
+715 DLWNTDLSNISAK

-738 YSDINIQT
+738 FSDINIQT
-746 KTPAIKGRGSTS
+746 KTPAIKGRGSAS
-758 SLIKNKE
+758 SLIQNKE
-765 LYSDFLYNDYLVD
+765 LYSDFLYNDSLVD
-778 DSGSDFNAY
+778 DSGNKFNAY
-787 SNSNINEVD
+787 SSSNINDVD

-811 VNRPANGGTRTAVL
+811 INRPADGGTRTAVL

-831 NIKYFNTTYRIINQD
+831 NIKYFNTTYKFID
-846 IKVVQAV
+846 KSIKVVQAV

-860 ELYKIKTSNNK
+860 EIYKIKTSNNK

-890 SIFKFKDSVNTFNLS
+890 SIFKFKDSINTFNLS
-905 GPVNIKGSVYREF
+905 GPVNIKGNGY

-932 RVKKDAIRIKYKSSP
+932 RAKKDAIRIKYKSSP
-947 HLLLSLQDPLEYRVR
+947 HLLLSLQDPLKYDIR

-990 NNLWIPCGDIVTLEK
+990 NNLWIPCGDIVPLDK
-1005 EGNTLIEFKYGDTF
+1005 EQDTLIEFKYGDTF

-1063 QSNIYVHHTN
+1063 QSNIYVHSTN

-1111 QKKAGDNT
+1111 QKKAGDST

-1151 AFQERAISQIL
+1151 AFQERAINQIL

-1202 VAHSNNGLYFIDSI
+1202 VTHSNNGLYFIDSI

-1281 FYDYQDAKAMFNI
+1281 FYDYKEAKAMFNI
-1294 GSEFFSIVSR
+1294 GSNYYSIINGENEC
-1304 KDDDYCLLYSMFTS
+1304 KLYSMFTN

-1324 DTNRGSSFTFI
+1324 DINRGSSFTFI

-1352 ADLYPVN
+1352 ADLYSKN
-1359 PKKQKLFDSIR
+1359 PKLIKPKLFDTIR

-1379 DVPLNFT
+1379 EVTLTFT
-1386 NAKPSN
+1386 NIKPSN

-1407 KKYKLDRI
+1407 IQYPLDRI
-1415 SNTWAKIQLN
+1415 SNTWTKIKLD
-1425 LLPSTDNLI
+1425 LAPSEDNLV

>member
-38 DQDTLLAMTNEK
+38 EQDTLLAMTNEK

-90 DKVGSDYQ
+90 DKIGSDYK

-133 GLNQPRV
+133 GKNQPRV
-140 INIVKEKLEDDY
+140 INIVKEQLEDEY
-152 KIDKAAEIIGR
+152 KGSNTAAMIEKVKG
-163 IKEQYSKKLTPFD
+163 EYGEKLTPFD
-176 FVQHINLKEKVEIYK
+176 FVPHVNLTEKVEVLRL
-191 QYNSNGLFPSGIT
+191 YNSNGLFPSGVT
-204 QYALTYYNKYGSETN
+204 QYAFTYYNKYGSETN
-219 IVHTTPL
+219 IIHTTPL
-226 LYNTYRDRA
+226 YYNIHKNRA
-235 GSPEDKM
+235 GSPEDK
-242 NISYRLILSNLDKS
+242 ISLSYKLFISNLDKS
-256 FDYLRVYSIVRTSLD
+256 FDYLRVYSITRTSLD
-271 AVPTVKIIGDYSLD
+271 AVPTVKIIGDYSLKE
-285 NISNIINPYDPKF
+285 IPKVTHPF
-298 KIEQVDSPFPSGSIS
+298 KFSFETVPVDSPFPSGNID
-313 GLEGKKIELFSDVNC
+313 GHEGKKMELFSDVTC
-328 NNTLGNL
+328 YNTLGNFL
-335 FELIARDEVSGSFY
+335 ELVSNYDDNTTFN
-349 IDSLY
+349 IESLY
-354 GDYANMDSMYLK
+354 GDYANIDSMYLK
-366 YEDVVYKI
+366 YNDVVYKI
-374 KQKNIELTKNPNN
+374 
-387 VALENPNS
+387 VRD
-395 IIWNKITLEASLPAI
+395 KITLTKHPSVVSLNTNNQWYKVVPKTEEKEEAILI
-410 EIIDDNT
+410 EDNNT

-430 GGEEIVANTITQK
+430 GGEQITANAITQK
-443 DNTLFLGNYSISRPN
+443 DNTLFLGNYSILRPS
-458 IDTTIKNE
+458 IDPTIKNE
-466 LRTLSIDSTT
+466 LRKSKIDSTT
-476 RRVVLPTSSDY
+476 RTVVLPTSSDY

-492 SRSSNITFITESP
+492 SRDNDLALSITSP
-505 LGFKGGETYRLGV
+505 IGFKGGETYRLGV
-518 QFQHISGKWSE
+518 QFQHISGRWSE
-529 PCFITDKVIT
+529 PCFINDKVIAD
-539 KYPSLNG
+539 YPSLTIVGG
-546 IGGGKWKTL
+546 IWKSL
-555 DIPSA
+555 KIPSA
-560 KCTIN
+560 SCTISN
-565 TNISTDLI
+565 ETSKKLI
-573 NSGYIRARA
+573 ADKYIRARA

-605 SMANRVDNKPYA
+605 SIANRIDDKPYA
-617 QSSWFFRPFTNNTSE
+617 QSSWFFRPFND
-632 NTNGNISG
+632 
-640 NINSIEHRDLYT
+640 NSIESNHLHT
-652 LQGYDSLYGEI
+652 LKGYDSLYGEL
-663 QGIPNILS
+663 QGVPKVLS
-671 GVKVNRDGSFLN
+671 GIKVNTDGSFLDN
-683 GSYGYT
+683 NNYGYNP
-689 LKDCGNIFAVDQS
+689 KNCGNIFAVDQS

-715 DLWNTDLSNVSAR
+715 DLWNTDLEGVSAK
-728 LVGIAINDHQ
+728 LVGVAVNHHQ

-746 KTPAIKGRGSTS
+746 KTPAIKGHGSAT
-758 SLIKNKE
+758 SLIQNKE
-765 LYSDFLYNDYLVD
+765 LYSDFLYTDSLVD
-778 DSGSDFNAY
+778 DSGNKFNAY
-787 SNSNINEVD
+787 SSSDINEVD

-811 VNRPANGGTRTAVL
+811 INRPADGGTRTAVL

-831 NIKYFNTTYRIINQD
+831 NIKYFNTTYKTIKD
-846 IKVVQAV
+846 IKVVQAS
-853 LHTSEQT
+853 LYKSEQT
-860 ELYKIKTSNNK
+860 ELIKIRAKGK

-877 NIDTMVNAPSAYG
+877 NIDTMVGTPSDYS
-890 SIFKFKDSVNTFNLS
+890 SIFKVKDSICAFNLS
-905 GPVNIKGSVYREF
+905 GSYAIKGTKYNNL
-918 TEDLKNIGDGNNAL
+918 DDIGDTNNAL
-932 RVKKDAIRIKYKSSP
+932 RIKKDAIRIKYKSSP
-947 HLLLSLQDPLEYRVR
+947 HLLLSLQDPLEYKVR
-962 DASNYLYV
+962 DVSNYLYV

-1063 QSNIYVHHTN
+1063 QSNIYVHSTN

-1146 NDNII
+1146 NDNVI

-1197 LNKYC
+1197 LNKFC
-1202 VAHSNNGLYFIDSI
+1202 VTHSNNGLYFIDSI

-1236 SNWFLNESS
+1236 SNWFLNEST

-1294 GSEFFSIVSR
+1294 GSEFFSIITRETNDGNSQ
-1304 KDDDYCLLYSMFTS
+1304 CLLYSMFTNTHS
-1318 DHCNIY
+1318 NIF
-1324 DTNRGSSFTFI
+1324 DEERGSNFTFI

-1352 ADLYPVN
+1352 ADLYGPD
-1359 PKKQKLFDSIR
+1359 KSIKSKLFDSIR

-1379 DVPLNFT
+1379 DVTLNFT

-1425 LLPSTDNLI
+1425 LLPSNDNLV

>member
-30 KNIRLTAR
+30 HNIRLTAR
-38 DQDTLLAMTNEK
+38 EQDTLLAMTNEK
-50 GTTRLLN
+50 GTTRLLDSSTIK
-57 GVVINGKYLGHAVLN
+57 GTYLGHAVLN
-72 NYLVLFTISGS
+72 NYLVLFTIDKDTSI
-83 TNYIYRI
+83 NYIHRI
-90 DKVGSDYQ
+90 DKVGSEYR
-98 LYTLYEGQLNFN
+98 LYTLFEGNLNFN
-110 LNYPI
+110 LDYPI

-128 VYWID
+128 VYWVD

-140 INIVKEKLEDDY
+140 INIVKEQLEDEY
-152 KIDKAAEIIGR
+152 KGSNTAAMIEKVKG
-163 IKEQYSKKLTPFD
+163 EYGKKLTPFD
-176 FVQHINLKEKVEIYK
+176 FVQHVNLTEKVEVLKLYS
-191 QYNSNGLFPSGIT
+191 SNGLFPSGVT
-204 QYALTYYNKYGSETN
+204 QYAFTYYNKYGSETN
-219 IVHTTPL
+219 IIHTTPL
-226 LYNTYRDRA
+226 YYNIHKNRA
-235 GSPEDKM
+235 GSPEDK
-242 NISYRLILSNLDKS
+242 ISLSYKLFISNLDKS
-256 FDYLRVYSIVRTSLD
+256 FDYLRVYSITRTSLD
-271 AVPTVKIIGDYSLD
+271 AVPTVKIVGDYSLKE
-285 NISNIINPYDPKF
+285 ISKVTHPFKF
-298 KIEQVDSPFPSGSIS
+298 SFDVVPVDSPFPSGSID
-313 GLEGKKIELFSDVNC
+313 GQEGKKIELFSDVTC
-328 NNTLGNL
+328 HNTLGNFL
-335 FELIARDEVSGSFY
+335 ELVSNYDDNTTFN
-349 IDSLY
+349 IDLLY
-354 GDYANMDSMYLK
+354 GNYANIDSMYLK
-366 YEDVVYKI
+366 YNDVVYKI
-374 KQKNIELTKNPNN
+374 VKD
-387 VALENPNS
+387 
-395 IIWNKITLEASLPAI
+395 KITLTKQPSVVTLNPNIQWSKVVPSTEKKEEAILI
-410 EIIDDNT
+410 EDNNT

-430 GGEEIVANTITQK
+430 GGEQIAANTITQK
-443 DNTLFLGNYSISRPN
+443 DNTLFLGNYSILRPS
-458 IDTTIKNE
+458 IDPTIKNK
-466 LRTLSIDSTT
+466 LRKSEIKSTT
-476 RRVVLPTSSDY
+476 RTVVLPTSSDY

-492 SRSSNITFITESP
+492 SRDNDLALSITSP
-505 LGFKGGETYRLGV
+505 IGFKGGETYRLGV
-518 QFQHISGKWSE
+518 QFQHISGRWSE
-529 PCFITDKVIT
+529 PCFINDKVIAD
-539 KYPSLNG
+539 YPSLTTVGG
-546 IGGGKWKTL
+546 IWKSL
-555 DIPSA
+555 KIPSA
-560 KCTIN
+560 YCTISDE
-565 TNISTDLI
+565 ISKNLI
-573 NSGYIRARA
+573 NNKYIRARA

-596 QGVITPTVF
+596 QGVVTPTVF
-605 SMANRVDNKPYA
+605 SIANRIDDKPYA
-617 QSSWFFRPFTNNTSE
+617 QSSWFFRPFND
-632 NTNGNISG
+632 
-640 NINSIEHRDLYT
+640 NSIEYKHLYT
-652 LQGYDSLYGEI
+652 LKGYDSLYGEL
-663 QGIPNILS
+663 QGVPDKLS
-671 GVKVNRDGSFLN
+671 GIKVNADGSFLDN
-683 GSYGYT
+683 NNYGYNS
-689 LKDCGNIFAVDQS
+689 KNCGNIFAVDQS

-715 DLWNTDLSNVSAR
+715 DLWNTDLESVSAK

-738 YSDINIQT
+738 FSDINIQT
-746 KTPAIKGRGSTS
+746 KTPAIKGRGSAT
-758 SLIKNKE
+758 SLIRNKE
-765 LYSDFLYNDYLVD
+765 LYSDFLYNDSLVD
-778 DSGSDFNAY
+778 DSGNSFNAY
-787 SNSNINEVD
+787 SSSNINEVD

-811 VNRPANGGTRTAVL
+811 INRPANQGTRTAVL

-831 NIKYFNTTYRIINQD
+831 NIKYFNTTYKTISKD
-846 IKVVQAV
+846 IKVIQAS
-853 LHTSEQT
+853 LYKSEQT
-860 ELYKIKTSNNK
+860 ELIKIRVKGK

-877 NIDTMVNAPSAYG
+877 NIDTMIGTPSDYS
-890 SIFKFKDSVNTFNLS
+890 SIFKVKDSICAFNLS
-905 GPVNIKGSVYREF
+905 GSYAIKGTKYNNL
-918 TEDLKNIGDGNNAL
+918 DDIGDTNNAL
-932 RVKKDAIRIKYKSSP
+932 RIKKDAIRIKYKSSP
-947 HLLLSLQDPLEYRVR
+947 HLLLSLQDPLEYKVR

-990 NNLWIPCGDIVTLEK
+990 NNLWIPCGDIVPLDK
-1005 EGNTLIEFKYGDTF
+1005 EQDTLIEFKYGDTF

-1081 KQANTYFNFRTLD
+1081 KQANAYFNFRTLD

-1126 LANVLDL
+1126 LANILDL

-1146 NDNII
+1146 NDNVI

-1202 VAHSNNGLYFIDSI
+1202 VTHSNNGLYFIDSI
-1216 SNGLYNISNG
+1216 SNGLYNINNG

-1236 SNWFLNESS
+1236 SNWFLNESN
-1245 LNTYGKLFYDYNY
+1245 LNSYGKLFYDYNY
-1258 NDLYINTDKTTL
+1258 NDLYINTVDTTL
-1270 GYSEVLNQFIS
+1270 GYSEVVNQFIS
-1281 FYDYQDAKAMFNI
+1281 FYDYKEAKAMFNI
-1294 GSEFFSIVSR
+1294 GSNYYSIINGENEC
-1304 KDDDYCLLYSMFTS
+1304 KLYSMFTNN
-1318 DHCNIY
+1318 HCNIY

-1352 ADLYPVN
+1352 ADLYSKN
-1359 PKKQKLFDSIR
+1359 PKLIKPKLFDTIR

-1379 DVPLNFT
+1379 DVTLNFT

-1407 KKYKLDRI
+1407 KDSKLDRI

-1425 LLPSTDNLI
+1425 LLPSTDNLV

>member
-30 KNIRLTAR
+30 HNIRLTAR
-38 DQDTLLAMTNEK
+38 EQDTLLAMTNEK
-50 GTTRLLN
+50 GTTRLLVSSTIK
-57 GVVINGKYLGHAVLN
+57 GTYLGHAVLN
-72 NYLVLFTISGS
+72 NYLVLFTIDKD
-83 TNYIYRI
+83 TNINYIHRI
-90 DKVGSDYQ
+90 EKVGSGYI
-98 LYTLYEGQLNFN
+98 LYTLFEGNLNFN

-128 VYWID
+128 IYWID

-140 INIVKEKLEDDY
+140 INIVREKLEDDY
-152 KIDKAAEIIGR
+152 KTTNTAELIGK
-163 IKEQYSKKLTPFD
+163 IKEQYKKKLTPFD
-176 FVQHINLKEKVEIYK
+176 FVQHINLTEKVEIYK

-226 LYNTYRDRA
+226 LYNTYKDRA

-242 NISYRLILSNLDKS
+242 NMSYRLILSNLDTT

-285 NISNIINPYDPKF
+285 HIPNIINPYDPKF
-298 KIEQVDSPFPSGSIS
+298 KIEQVDSPFSSGNIS
-313 GLEGKKIELFSDVNC
+313 GLEGEKIELYSDINC

-335 FELIARDEVSGSFY
+335 FELISRDEVNGSFY
-349 IDSLY
+349 IDLLY

-366 YEDVVYKI
+366 YKDVVYKI
-374 KQKNIELTKNPNN
+374 QKGKIKLTKNPSN

-395 IIWNKITLEASLPAI
+395 IIWNKITLEATLPAM
-410 EIIDDNT
+410 EIIDNNT

-430 GGEEIVANTITQK
+430 GGEEIIANTITQK
-443 DNTLFLGNYSISRPN
+443 DNTLFLGNYSILRPS
-458 IDTTIKNE
+458 IDTTIKNK
-466 LRTLSIDSTT
+466 LRKLSIRSNT

-492 SRSSNITFITESP
+492 SRNNNITFITESS

-529 PCFITDKVIT
+529 PCFINDKVIT
-539 KYPSLNG
+539 KYPSLEG
-546 IGGGKWKTL
+546 VGGGRWKTL

-560 KCTIN
+560 ECAITAELGEK
-565 TNISTDLI
+565 LI
-573 NSGYIRARA
+573 LKDYIRARA

-596 QGVITPTVF
+596 QGVVTPTVF
-605 SMANRVDNKPYA
+605 SIANRIDDKPYA
-617 QSSWFFRPFTNNTSE
+617 QSSWFFRPFKD
-632 NTNGNISG
+632 
-640 NINSIEHRDLYT
+640 NSIEYKHLHT
-652 LQGYDSLYGEI
+652 LKGYDSLYGEI
-663 QGIPNILS
+663 QGVPNNLS
-671 GVKVNRDGSFLN
+671 GVEVDKN
-683 GSYGYT
+683 GMLINKYGYT
-689 LKDCGNIFAVDQS
+689 EKNCGNIFAVDQS

-715 DLWNTDLSNVSAR
+715 DLWNIDLSNTSAK

-738 YSDINIQT
+738 FSDINIQT
-746 KTPAIKGRGSTS
+746 KTPAIKGRGSAS
-758 SLIKNKE
+758 SLIQNKE
-765 LYSDFLYNDYLVD
+765 LYSDFLYNDSLVD
-778 DSGSDFNAY
+778 DSGNDFNAY
-787 SNSNINEVD
+787 SSPNVNEVD

-811 VNRPANGGTRTAVL
+811 INRPANQGTRTAVL

-831 NIKYFNTTYRIINQD
+831 NIKYFNTTYKVIDQS
-846 IKVVQAV
+846 IKVIQAS
-853 LHTSEQT
+853 LYKSEQT
-860 ELYKIKTSNNK
+860 ELIKTKTNSK

-877 NIDTMVNAPSAYG
+877 NIDTMVNTPASYS
-890 SIFKFKDSVNTFNLS
+890 SIFKVKDSICAFNS
-905 GPVNIKGSVYREF
+905 SESYAIKGTKYNNL
-918 TEDLKNIGDGNNAL
+918 DDIGDRNNAL
-932 RVKKDAIRIKYKSSP
+932 RIKKDAIRIKYKSSP
-947 HLLLSLQDPLEYRVR
+947 HLLLSLQDPLKYDVR

-990 NNLWIPCGDIVTLEK
+990 NNLWIPCGDIVPLNK
-1005 EGNTLIEFKYGDTF
+1005 EQNTLIEFKYGDTF

-1063 QSNIYVHHTN
+1063 QSNIYVHSTN

-1126 LANVLDL
+1126 LANILDL

-1146 NDNII
+1146 NDNVI

-1202 VAHSNNGLYFIDSI
+1202 VTHSNNGLYFIDSI

-1236 SNWFLNESS
+1236 SNWFLNEST
-1245 LNTYGKLFYDYNY
+1245 LNSYGKLFYDYNY
-1258 NDLYINTDKTTL
+1258 NDLYINTVDTAL
-1270 GYSEVLNQFIS
+1270 GYSEVVNQFIS
-1281 FYDYQDAKAMFNI
+1281 FYDYKEAKAMFNI
-1294 GSEFFSIVSR
+1294 GSSYYSIINGENEC
-1304 KDDDYCLLYSMFTS
+1304 KLYSMFTN

-1324 DTNRGSSFTFI
+1324 DIDRGSSFTFI

-1352 ADLYPVN
+1352 ADLYSKN
-1359 PKKQKLFDSIR
+1359 PKSIKPKLFDTIR

-1379 DVPLNFT
+1379 EVPLTFT
-1386 NAKPSN
+1386 NIKPSN

-1407 KKYKLDRI
+1407 RQYPLDRI
-1415 SNTWAKIQLN
+1415 SNTWTKIKLD
-1425 LLPSTDNLI
+1425 LAPSEDNLV

>member
-38 DQDTLLAMTNEK
+38 EQDTLLAMTNEK
-50 GTTRLLN
+50 GTTRLLKD
-57 GVVINGKYLGHAVLN
+57 VIINGKYLGHAVLN

-90 DKVGSDYQ
+90 DKVGSDYK
-98 LYTLYEGQLNFN
+98 LYTLFEGQLNFN

-133 GLNQPRV
+133 GLNQPRI

-152 KIDKAAEIIGR
+152 KTTNTAELIGR
-163 IKEQYSKKLTPFD
+163 IREQYKKKLTPFD
-176 FVQHINLKEKVEIYK
+176 FVQHINLTEKVEIYK

-226 LYNTYRDRA
+226 LYNTYKDRA

-242 NISYRLILSNLDKS
+242 NMSYRLILSNLDKS

-298 KIEQVDSPFPSGSIS
+298 KIEQVNSPFPSGNIS
-313 GLEGKKIELFSDVNC
+313 GLEGEKIELYSDINC

-335 FELIARDEVSGSFY
+335 FELISRDEVNGSFY
-349 IDSLY
+349 IDLLY

-366 YEDVVYKI
+366 YKDVVYKI
-374 KQKNIELTKNPNN
+374 QKGKIKLTKNPSN

-395 IIWNKITLEASLPAI
+395 IIWNKITLEASLPAM
-410 EIIDDNT
+410 EIIDNNT

-430 GGEEIVANTITQK
+430 GGEEIIANTITQK
-443 DNTLFLGNYSISRPN
+443 DNTLFLGNYSILRPS
-458 IDTTIKNE
+458 IDTTIKNK
-466 LRTLSIDSTT
+466 LRKLSIRSNT

-492 SRSSNITFITESP
+492 SRNNNITFITESP

-529 PCFITDKVIT
+529 PCFINDKVIT
-539 KYPSLNG
+539 EYPSLEG
-546 IGGGKWKTL
+546 VGGGRWKTL

-560 KCTIN
+560 ECAIT
-565 TNISTDLI
+565 TELGEELI
-573 NSGYIRARA
+573 LKDYIRARA

-596 QGVITPTVF
+596 QGVVTPTVF
-605 SMANRVDNKPYA
+605 SIANRINDKPYA
-617 QSSWFFRPFTNNTSE
+617 QSSWFFRPFTE
-632 NTNGNISG
+632 
-640 NINSIEHRDLYT
+640 NSIESNHLHT
-652 LQGYDSLYGEI
+652 LKGYDSLYGEI
-663 QGIPNILS
+663 QGVPNNLS
-671 GVKVNRDGSFLN
+671 GVEVDKN
-683 GSYGYT
+683 GMLINKYGYT
-689 LKDCGNIFAVDQS
+689 EKNCGNIFAVDQS

-715 DLWNTDLSNVSAR
+715 DLWNTDLSNTSAK

-738 YSDINIQT
+738 FSDINIQT
-746 KTPAIKGRGSTS
+746 KTPAIKGRGSAS
-758 SLIKNKE
+758 SLIQNKE
-765 LYSDFLYNDYLVD
+765 LYSDFLYNDSLVD
-778 DSGSDFNAY
+778 DSGNDFNAY
-787 SNSNINEVD
+787 SSPNVNEVD

-811 VNRPANGGTRTAVL
+811 INRPANGGTRTAVL

-831 NIKYFNTTYRIINQD
+831 NIKYFNTTYKVIDQS
-846 IKVVQAV
+846 IKVIQAS
-853 LHTSEQT
+853 LYKSEQT
-860 ELYKIKTSNNK
+860 ELIKTKTNSK

-877 NIDTMVNAPSAYG
+877 NIDTMVNTPASYS
-890 SIFKFKDSVNTFNLS
+890 SIFKVKDSVCAFNS
-905 GPVNIKGSVYREF
+905 SESYVIKGTKYNNL
-918 TEDLKNIGDGNNAL
+918 DDIGDRNNAL
-932 RVKKDAIRIKYKSSP
+932 RIKKDAIRIKYKSSP
-947 HLLLSLQDPLEYRVR
+947 HLLLSLQEPLKYNV
-962 DASNYLYV
+962 DGANNYLYV

-1126 LANVLDL
+1126 LANILDL

-1146 NDNII
+1146 NDNVI

-1202 VAHSNNGLYFIDSI
+1202 VTHSNNGLYFIDSI

-1236 SNWFLNESS
+1236 SNWFLNEST
-1245 LNTYGKLFYDYNY
+1245 LNSYGKLFYDYNY
-1258 NDLYINTDKTTL
+1258 NDLYINTVDTTL
-1270 GYSEVLNQFIS
+1270 GYSEVVNQFIS
-1281 FYDYQDAKAMFNI
+1281 FYDYKEAKAMFNI
-1294 GSEFFSIVSR
+1294 GSNYYSIINGENEC
-1304 KDDDYCLLYSMFTS
+1304 KLYSMFTN

-1324 DTNRGSSFTFI
+1324 DINRGSSFTFI

-1352 ADLYPVN
+1352 ADLYSKN
-1359 PKKQKLFDSIR
+1359 PKLIKSKLFDTIR

-1379 DVPLNFT
+1379 EVPLTFT
-1386 NAKPSN
+1386 NIKPSN

-1407 KKYKLDRI
+1407 RQYPLDRI
-1415 SNTWAKIQLN
+1415 SNTWTKIKLD
-1425 LLPSTDNLI
+1425 LAPSEDNLV